1 MNDIIEQQFYIYKD
15 VNGNVNVNALMRDET
30 LWLTAKQ
37 ISELYDSDYSN
48 ITKHIKNIYKDKE
61 LAENTTIAKFAT
73 VINRGFRGEVEEE
86 IDYYNLDM
94 IIAVGYRVNSAKAIP
109 ATPHRLNAG
118 RNQKTPRI
126 D

>member
-48 ITKHIKNIYKDKE
+48 ITKHIKTSIKTKNW
-61 LAENTTIAKFAT
+61 
-73 VINRGFRGEVEEE
+73 
-86 IDYYNLDM
+86 
-94 IIAVGYRVNSAKAIP
+94 
-109 ATPHRLNAG
+109 
-118 RNQKTPRI
+118 QKTRQLQNLQLS
-126 D
+126 